1 MNASQEPAPPQQ
13 PGEHPGEP
21 GGGLD
26 YGAPG
31 SGFGLAHPSGPP
43 ERTRTVFGRP
53 FDLSG
58 SSRRP
63 WKRTLVVAGLCLLV
77 ILALGGPL
85 GLLWR
90 WLAPSVPVIDAG
102 QAGVVVNDP
111 SPEEYIAADGW
122 FTLLGLGFGL
132 LVAIGAWLVLRRD
145 RGPFLLLSVV
155 LGALGA
161 GWLVAP
167 WAGELSGRADYQR
180 WIDTAQQGATYA
192 APPEVHSLGPMLVPA
207 FAAAIA
213 LTLMAGWSNDPDL
226 DQPGAKPG
234 YGPNNEDDDSDDAQ
248 PPPYQ
253 PYPANPPPGEER
265 GWGGPER

>member
-1 MNASQEPAPPQQ
+1 MNASQEPAPP
-13 PGEHPGEP
+13 GERPAF
-21 GGGLD
+21 D
-26 YGAPG
+26 YEAPPHG
-31 SGFGLAHPSGPP
+31 YELAHPSGPA
-43 ERTRTVFGRP
+43 RTFFGRP
-53 FDLSG
+53 VDLRG
-58 SSRRP
+58 SSPRP
-63 WKRTLVVAGLCLLV
+63 WKRTLVVTVACLLV

-90 WLAPSVPVIDAG
+90 WLTPSVPVIDAG

-132 LVAIGAWLVLRRD
+132 LVAIGAWLLLRRD

-155 LGALGA
+155 LGTLGA

-167 WAGELSGRADYQR
+167 WVGELAGRSDYQQ
-180 WIDTAQQGATYA
+180 WIETAQQGATYA

-234 YGPNNEDDDSDDAQ
+234 YGPNSD
-248 PPPYQ
+248 YTEG
-253 PYPANPPPGEER
+253 YPPPGDPRDYQPGEPDGFR
-265 GWGGPER
+265 PGDPRS